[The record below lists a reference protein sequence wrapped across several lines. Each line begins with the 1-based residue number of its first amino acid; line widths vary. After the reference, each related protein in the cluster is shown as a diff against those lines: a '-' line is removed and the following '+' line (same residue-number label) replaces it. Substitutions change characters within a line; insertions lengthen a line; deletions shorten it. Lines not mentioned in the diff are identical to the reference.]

1 MRISDWSSDVC
12 SSDLQPRLDSPGNS
26 TKGCA
31 TAGSHWGRLI
41 YIEPQLADEEVVDH
55 LANWPRGDMVDRKL
69 VELMAVSLDASLRTD
84 RWEELLDKLVD
95 YLGLISGVIIVSD
108 PRHERRVT
116 PFQSRFIRE
125 DARDMLQRFLARED
139 ADDAPAYRAIQNLPL
154 NRLYAEPE
162 IFGCEGWENLPASAF
177 RDFQRN
183 VFGINYRFAMPLN
196 NFVSCADILTLH
208 SASDLGGERRQQVGD
223 LELIA
228 PMFGKALRLHR
239 IFSAL
244 QAQFSAMLL
253 ALDRLRLGTV
263 LMLEDC
269 TVIHS
274 NETARTILHAR
285 DGLRLDMAQRL
296 EASDSRASQWLR
308 EVVSEVSQT
317 AALNGLTADRACAIG
332 RPSGKADYLITVGP
346 LVDSVGELEHG
357 LRSEEHTS
365 ALQSL

>member
-1 MRISDWSSDVC
+1 
-12 SSDLQPRLDSPGNS
+12 
-26 TKGCA
+26 
-31 TAGSHWGRLI
+31 
-41 YIEPQLADEEVVDH
+41 
-55 LANWPRGDMVDRKL
+55 
-69 VELMAVSLDASLRTD
+69 MAVSLDASLRTD

-139 ADDAPAYRAIQNLPL
+139 ADDALAYRAIQNLPL

-357 LRSEEHTS
+357 LACAIAFVADPAETTPLSTAGLVEVGRLTPAEAEVCPQQTGRASRRERGGQYGS
-365 ALQSL
+365 ISV